1 MRNAVLFGSTPV
13 RSRPDR
19 PISMDTGRK
28 PVARRTASH
37 QKVLLSGTGT
47 LLSFPFPNW
56 PSRLPPSFHSLSLPA
71 QSEQPPS
78 EASAPPEVC
87 EKTVS
92 PSPSSWPNGQ
102 RTRSGP
108 RIPPGS
114 ERNGSEN
121 GACMTLASGAQENRP
136 ACHENGA
143 YMTLVQQRQATRIA
157 LRPFRKDPAQRQQTT
172 PEIRI
177 QKARRSEQ
185 SLQRDMPRYRGN
197 ISADTIGQFRCA
209 WLSGASGNA
218 RRQEPPAAPLLPQN
232 ILSRIRTGY
241 MHFCASGTHKKSSR
255 THLRTSAGALDTL

>member
-37 QKVLLSGTGT
+37 QKDLLSGTGT

-121 GACMTLASGAQENRP
+121 GACMTL
-136 ACHENGA
+136 
-143 YMTLVQQRQATRIA
+143 VQQRQATRIA
-157 LRPFRKDPAQRQQTT
+157 LRPFRKDPAQRQQTA

-185 SLQRDMPRYRGN
+185 SLQRDMPVPWQHFSRRHRAVPMRMALGG
-197 ISADTIGQFRCA
+197 IGQR
-209 WLSGASGNA
+209 

-232 ILSRIRTGY
+232 ILSRVRTEY